1 MFSPNLPPTDAPK
14 ARSRM
19 RRILPKETTQSRQQA
34 REDSV
39 ASSAGRQARE
49 DNVPTRTRKAARK
62 EEDGPKE
69 KDKKDESVVWVCR
82 TVHDLDG
89 GDDR

>member
-1 MFSPNLPPTDAPK
+1 M
-14 ARSRM
+14 
-19 RRILPKETTQSRQQA
+19 
-34 REDSV
+34 